1 LPATAL
7 ALCLAFAVVALGG
20 RTWLQYR
27 RTGDHGFRGLS
38 GRAGSAEW
46 WGGVLLTAGAV
57 LMTAAPLL
65 ALLGVVE
72 MPNPRHPAIANAAGL
87 AFALAGLALT
97 VAAQLQM
104 GASWRIGVRA
114 NERTALVTDGLF
126 SFVRNPIFTGL
137 LLFAT
142 GILLL
147 VPGLAAALA
156 LAMLLLAI
164 ELQVRRVE
172 EPYLV
177 RSHGDRYRDYA
188 RRVGRFVPGLGRRA

>member
-1 LPATAL
+1 MPVAAL

-46 WGGVLLTAGAV
+46 WGGVLLAAGAI
-57 LMTAAPLL
+57 LMTAAPVAALTGLVAMPSAWPGAMTNAGGL
-65 ALLGVVE
+65 AL
-72 MPNPRHPAIANAAGL
+72 
-87 AFALAGLALT
+87 ALAGLALT

-104 GASWRIGVRA
+104 GASWRIGVKA
-114 NERTALVTDGLF
+114 DERTALVTDGLF
-126 SFVRNPIFTGL
+126 SFVRNPIFTGM

-147 VPGLAAALA
+147 VPGVPAALA
-156 LAMLLLAI
+156 LAMLILAI
-164 ELQVRRVE
+164 EIQVRRVE
-172 EPYLV
+172 EPYLM

-188 RRVGRFVPGLGRRA
+188 RTAGRFVPGLGRLT